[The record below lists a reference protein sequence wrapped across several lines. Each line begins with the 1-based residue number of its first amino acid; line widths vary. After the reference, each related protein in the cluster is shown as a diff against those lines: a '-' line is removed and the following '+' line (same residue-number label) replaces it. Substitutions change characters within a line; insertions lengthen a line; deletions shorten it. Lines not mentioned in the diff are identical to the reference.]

1 MAIAMPKITFMP
13 ENCTFEVPQGVTVL
27 AIAKLHQIDMR
38 SDCEFGYCGTDPIR
52 VLQGLENLSPP
63 VDDEAENLQFN
74 KFPKNV
80 RMACSAK
87 ILGDVVV
94 EKFNL

>member
-1 MAIAMPKITFMP
+1 MPKITFMP
-13 ENCTFEVPQGVTVL
+13 DDVTFDVKEGLSVL
-27 AIAKLHQIDMR
+27 ATAKLHNIELR

-52 VLQGLENLSPP
+52 VLKGLENLSAP
-63 VDDEAENLQFN
+63 VDDELENLTFN
-74 KFPKNV
+74 KFPKDV

-87 ILGDVVV
+87 IHGDVVV

>member
-1 MAIAMPKITFMP
+1 MPKITFMP
-13 ENCTFEVPQGVTVL
+13 DNISFEVAPGLSIL
-27 AIAKLHQIDMR
+27 AVAKAHRIDMR
-38 SDCEFGYCGTDPIR
+38 SDCEFGYCGTDPMR
-52 VLQGLENLSPP
+52 VLSGLENLSPP
-63 VDDEAENLQFN
+63 VEDELENLTFN

-94 EKFNL
+94 EKFNS

>member
-1 MAIAMPKITFMP
+1 MPKITFMP
-13 ENCTFEVPQGVTVL
+13 DNVTFEVPKEISILGV
-27 AIAKLHQIDMR
+27 AKLHGIDMR
-38 SDCEFGYCGTDPIR
+38 SDCEFGYCGTDPVR
-52 VLQGLENLSPP
+52 VLEGAENLSPP
-63 VDDEAENLQFN
+63 VDDELENLTFN

>member
-1 MAIAMPKITFMP
+1 MPKITFMP
-13 ENCTFEVPQGVTVL
+13 DNKTYDVKEGLSVL
-27 AIAKLHQIDMR
+27 AVAKLYEIDMR

-52 VLQGLENLSPP
+52 VLEGIENLSAP
-63 VDDEAENLQFN
+63 VDDELENLKFN
-74 KFPKNV
+74 KFPQGI

-87 ILGDVVV
+87 ILGDVIV

>member
-1 MAIAMPKITFMP
+1 MPKITFMP
-13 ENCTFEVPQGVTVL
+13 DNTTFEVKEGLSVL
-27 AIAKLHQIDMR
+27 AVAKLHSIDMR

-52 VLQGLENLSPP
+52 VLAGPENLSPP
-63 VDDEAENLQFN
+63 VDDELENLVFN
-74 KFPKNV
+74 KFPKDV

>member
-1 MAIAMPKITFMP
+1 MPKITFMP
-13 ENCTFEVPQGVTVL
+13 DNVAFDVKEGISIL
-27 AIAKLHQIDMR
+27 AVAKLHRIDIR
-38 SDCEFGYCGTDPIR
+38 SDCEFGYCGTDPMRI
-52 VLQGLENLSPP
+52 LQGQENLSAP
-63 VDDEAENLQFN
+63 VDDELENLTFN
-74 KFPKNV
+74 KFPKDV

>member
-1 MAIAMPKITFMP
+1 MPKITFMP
-13 ENCTFEVPQGVTVL
+13 ENLTFEVKEGLCVL
-27 AIAKLHQIDMR
+27 AVAKLHNIDMR

-52 VLQGLENLSPP
+52 VLAGAQNLSAP
-63 VDDEAENLQFN
+63 VDDELENLTFN
-74 KFPKNV
+74 KFPKDV

>member
-1 MAIAMPKITFMP
+1 MPDNK
-13 ENCTFEVPQGVTVL
+13 TFEVKEGLSVL
-27 AIAKLHQIDMR
+27 AVAKLYNIDMR

-52 VLQGLENLSPP
+52 VLSGAENLSAP
-63 VDDEAENLQFN
+63 VDDEAENLIFN
-74 KFPKNV
+74 KFPKDV